1 MKLSMRE
8 VDVYMSFQDAVIHRY
23 QIHNVRSGHIYIY
36 VSKSDLR
43 FFIFPM
49 LLIEVY
55 MRFEDLFVI
64 FTKKNNNYRRRIYV
78 FKS

>member
-1 MKLSMRE
+1 MQLYIVTKFTMSA
-8 VDVYMSFQDAVIHRY
+8 VD
-23 QIHNVRSGHIYIY
+23 IYIY